1 MTTYIAQFHAVHKL
15 IDIAQQSCFIWRQE
29 GGEIDNFLLEEKIKR
44 ESSMHFYR
52 MLIDW
57 GGEINS
63 DDISVKV
70 WSTETFSG

>member
-1 MTTYIAQFHAVHKL
+1 MTTYIAQFHAVHKQ

-29 GGEIDNFLLEEKIKR
+29 GGEIDSSLLAEKIKR
-44 ESSMHFYR
+44 ESAMHFFQ

-57 GGEINS
+57 GGEIDS

-70 WSTETFSG
+70 WSTETFNG

>member
-29 GGEIDNFLLEEKIKR
+29 SGEIDNVLLEEKIKR
-44 ESSMHFYR
+44 ESSIHFYQ
-52 MLIDW
+52 MLLDKGKQIDT
-57 GGEINS
+57 N
-63 DDISVKV
+63 DISVKV